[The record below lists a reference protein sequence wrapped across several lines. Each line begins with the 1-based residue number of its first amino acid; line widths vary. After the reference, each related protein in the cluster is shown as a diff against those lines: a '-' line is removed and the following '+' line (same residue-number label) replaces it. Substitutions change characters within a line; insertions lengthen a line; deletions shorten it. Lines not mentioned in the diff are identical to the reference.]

1 MGTVFS
7 FDVRTPGIDL
17 RPAIDVLHEADRR
30 FSTFR
35 ADSEISRVDR
45 GELALDDAHP
55 DVREV
60 LRLGAAAERQGRGAF
75 TLTPNGRLDPSA
87 VVKGWAIE
95 RASDALIRQGSRSH
109 LINGGGDIATHGC
122 RADNLPWRV
131 AIAHPWST
139 DRVVSVVS
147 GDHLAV
153 ATSGT
158 AERGGH
164 VVDGR
169 SGAPATTLAS
179 ITVVGHIGL
188 TAVDIRA
195 TTALALGAEGLEWVS
210 QLGDCAAMAVRADGS
225 VTWTAGWSAYAV
237 SGAGA
242 AAA

>member
-17 RPAIDVLHEADRR
+17 QPAIDTLREADLR

-35 ADSEISRVDR
+35 ADSEISRMDR
-45 GELALDDAHP
+45 GQLALDDAHP

-60 LRLGAAAERQGRGAF
+60 LRLGAAAEREGRGAF
-75 TLTPNGRLDPSA
+75 TLIPNGRLDPSA
-87 VVKGWAIE
+87 VVKGWAVE
-95 RASDALIRQGSRSH
+95 RASDALIRQGSCSH
-109 LINGGGDIATHGC
+109 LINGGGDIATHGY
-122 RADNLPWRV
+122 RADDLPWR
-131 AIAHPWST
+131 IAVVHPWST

-147 GDHLAV
+147 GDQLAV

-169 SGAPATTLAS
+169 SGAAATALAS
-179 ITVVGHIGL
+179 ITVAGPIGL

-195 TTALALGAEGLEWVS
+195 TTALALGADGLEWIS
-210 QLGDCAAMAVRADGS
+210 QLGDCAALAVKADGS

-242 AAA
+242 AGA